1 VKDPDA
7 RWQSAGDLA
16 SELKWIAEGGAS
28 ADVQTASPGAAR
40 KSLFFAWALAGVA
53 LAAAIVLAFF
63 HFGAHEATPVV
74 RTYVAISLQRCPNIS
89 TVTHP
94 AM

>member
-1 VKDPDA
+1 MILEKEPAPIRTLQPETPPALERAIKKCLVKDPDA

-40 KSLFFAWALAGVA
+40 KRVECAGCG
-53 LAAAIVLAFF
+53 AAYIGTAP
-63 HFGAHEATPVV
+63 E
-74 RTYVAISLQRCPNIS
+74 SDRCKE
-89 TVTHP
+89 VC
-94 AM
+94 